1 MRHRKAGRR
10 LSRET
15 SHRQAMLRNMV
26 TSLFEHDRIQ
36 TTDAKAKELRPLAEK
51 MITLAKR
58 GDLHARRLALEVI
71 RSPKVAQKL
80 FNVAKEQFDGREGG
94 YTRIIKLGPRLG
106 DAAPISIIELLP
118 KAGIKKDSK
127 KSKVKAKKK
136 QKIAETKAAVA
147 TPSQESV
154 ESGNNPDKELSQ
166 VLPSEP
172 SQNPPSTEPVTDSDT
187 VSAAGADLQTPV
199 APSEEKVNN

>member
-58 GDLHARRLALEVI
+58 GDLHARRQALEII

-80 FNVAKEQFDGREGG
+80 FNLAKDQFDVREGG

-127 KSKVKAKKK
+127 KSKGKAKKK
-136 QKIAETKAAVA
+136 QKVAETKSAAP
-147 TPSQESV
+147 TPTQKSV
-154 ESGNNPDKELSQ
+154 DS
-166 VLPSEP
+166 
-172 SQNPPSTEPVTDSDT
+172 VTDSENQTAPSATVETLPSTPSTDT
-187 VSAAGADLQTPV
+187 VANASGTEAGVGSDLQGSEVSP
-199 APSEEKVNN
+199 EEKTN

>member
-58 GDLHARRLALEVI
+58 GDLHARRQALEII

-80 FNVAKEQFDGREGG
+80 FNLAKEQFDGREGG
-94 YTRIIKLGPRLG
+94 YTRIIKIGPRLG

-127 KSKVKAKKK
+127 KSKGKAKKK
-136 QKIAETKAAVA
+136 QKVAETKSAAPTA
-147 TPSQESV
+147 GQKSV
-154 ESGNNPDKELSQ
+154 ESGVDPDKELLQ
-166 VLPSEP
+166 APPAEEAL
-172 SQNPPSTEPVTDSDT
+172 PSTESVASAPDTEAGAGSDLVTST
-187 VSAAGADLQTPV
+187 VSP
-199 APSEEKVNN
+199 EEESNK